1 MPDTTARSAARV
13 TNVTTTP
20 RAPSLATRA
29 ATADDP
35 GDPGGIAELPSA
47 AAATLAEVRHA
58 GIDLADLAGR
68 NPEVSRLATLARLEA
83 MILARLPH
91 AMLRP
96 ADPVARAV
104 GRIGHAPAVLGPVER
119 RSLSDLAPHAGIRTC
134 TNAPSPEPCN
144 KLGLRG

>member
-1 MPDTTARSAARV
+1 MSIVSKEIDSLPDTTARSAARV

-58 GIDLADLAGR
+58 GIDLAD
-68 NPEVSRLATLARLEA
+68 LARLEA